1 MQRSYDF
8 GREILKWLAIVTMT
22 IDHTGAVL
30 YPEYV
35 ALRIIGRLSFP
46 LFAYLLVLGLESTRN
61 VKNYFTRLFLFALVS
76 QIPFYLALGVQ
87 PWEHLNIF
95 FTLSSGVL
103 FIEFYRKNNFLMILP
118 LAASALLPFDYGI
131 YGIMAVCC
139 FYFLRRNRTLGAA
152 FFLLLNLI
160 FLAVSSIQF
169 LSLLAL
175 PLILLHN
182 DGRFVISG
190 IGKKTGYSWWRKY
203 FFYFYYPI
211 HLTALYFLRVGF

>member
-8 GREILKWLAIVTMT
+8 GREFLKWLAIVTMT

-30 YPEYV
+30 YPDYV
-35 ALRIIGRLSFP
+35 VLRIIGRLSFP

-61 VKNYFTRLFLFALVS
+61 VKNYFTRLFLFALIS

-103 FIEFYRKNNFLMILP
+103 FIEFYRKNNFLMVVP

-139 FYFLRRNRTLGAA
+139 FYFLRRSRMLGVT
-152 FFLLLNLI
+152 FFLLLNLL
-160 FLAVSSIQF
+160 FLYVSSIQF

-182 DGRFVISG
+182 DGRLTIWG
-190 IGKKTGYSWWRKY
+190 IGKKADYSLWRKY
-203 FFYFYYPI
+203 FFYVYYPI
-211 HLTALYFLRVGF
+211 HLTVLYFLKVGF